1 MYKFT
6 ITTSKGVSYQFKSKT
21 VTDVTLGQ
29 LRAELLYKMLKKAGL
44 IKLFNE
50 YYATS
55 HTPVSILFGCSISRE
70 WIDGRSKE
78 AHKLQWYTV
87 EFYLNTDIQLW
98 QKSIEKRSSNCSQT

>member
-6 ITTSKGVSYQFKSKT
+6 ITTNKGASYQFKSKT

-29 LRAELLYKMLKKAGL
+29 LRAGLLYRMLKKVGVTT
-44 IKLFNE
+44 LFDE

-55 HTPVSILFGCSISRE
+55 HTPVSILFDCSISRE

-78 AHKLQWYTV
+78 ARKLKWYSV
-87 EFYLNTDIQLW
+87 EFYLSTNV
-98 QKSIEKRSSNCSQT
+98 